1 MSGVIARLAL
11 TVVVDTALLKV
22 LDPVK
27 ILKTRTG
34 IRLLGGIRTIALLT
48 LDMFRGLATT
58 IDMLRSGIVRRG
70 IKKVLV
76 VVNTIKLGLPLTNAL
91 DAPEL
96 RERATLVQNV
106 LGCARHLIQ
115 ILLVRLVGMVALLLV
130 TESVN
135 RIHLKLNQDILA
147 LIMDRNALTLVR
159 LDILMV

>member
-1 MSGVIARLAL
+1 MKNLAL
-11 TVVVDTALLKV
+11 IVVGNTALLKV
-22 LDPVK
+22 LDLVK

-34 IRLLGGIRTIALLT
+34 IRLLGGMLIIVLLT
-48 LDMFRGLATT
+48 LDMVRVLATT
-58 IDMLRSGIVRRG
+58 IGMLRTGIVRRG

-106 LGCARHLIQ
+106 LGYVRRLIQ

-135 RIHLKLNQDILA
+135 RIHLKLSQDIRV

>member
-1 MSGVIARLAL
+1 MKNLAL
-11 TVVVDTALLKV
+11 IVVGNTALLKV
-22 LDPVK
+22 LDLVK

-34 IRLLGGIRTIALLT
+34 IRLLGDIRTIALLT
-48 LDMFRGLATT
+48 LDMVRVLATT
-58 IDMLRSGIVRRG
+58 IGIIRTGIVRRG

-76 VVNTIKLGLPLTNAL
+76 AVNTIKLGLHRTNAL

-106 LGCARHLIQ
+106 LGCAQLLIR
-115 ILLVRLVGMVALLLV
+115 ILLVHLDFTTVQQLIIECV
-130 TESVN
+130 S
-135 RIHLKLNQDILA
+135 RIRLKLSQGIRV